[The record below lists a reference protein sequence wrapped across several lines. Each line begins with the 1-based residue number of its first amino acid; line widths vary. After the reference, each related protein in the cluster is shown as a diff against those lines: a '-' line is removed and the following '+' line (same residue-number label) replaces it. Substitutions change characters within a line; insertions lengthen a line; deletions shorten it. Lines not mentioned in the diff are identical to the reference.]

1 MIAASRFTTA
11 NADFSMPA
19 SSPFSSRS
27 ARDAR
32 GQPDL
37 PDDGPAAR
45 LFSATLV
52 QAIERGASDIHIEPT
67 EHGWRIR
74 LRVDGTLHE
83 MTSPP
88 AHLRDAFVTR
98 VKVLARLDIAE
109 RRVPQDG
116 RLRIAVAPGQ
126 VEDYRVSALPTVHGE
141 KLALRRL
148 EALPPEL
155 SLASLGFDARQRSLV
170 ETAIRAPHGLI
181 LVTGPTGSGK
191 TLSLYA
197 FLQLL
202 NDPSRNICTV
212 EDPAEIQLAGVN
224 QINVREK
231 TGLTF
236 AAALRALLRQD
247 PDVIMVGEIRDAE
260 TADVALK
267 AAQTGHLVLATLHT
281 NDAPSAIG
289 RLLDIGAQ
297 RYNLSAALRLVTAQR
312 LVRRLCTGCRTPA
325 PMSPSA
331 LAAAGFADE
340 PPFSWTPYAACGCQA
355 CHGAGY
361 RGRIGVHQVMTVTAG
376 VRELVNAGASGQAI
390 WKQAKADGAAS
401 LREAALAL
409 VREGT
414 TSLAEA
420 FAATDGT

>member
-1 MIAASRFTTA
+1 
-11 NADFSMPA
+11 MPA
-19 SSPFSSRS
+19 PSSLSLR
-27 ARDAR
+27 ADAA
-32 GQPDL
+32 L

-45 LFSATLV
+45 LFAATLD
-52 QAIERGASDIHIEPT
+52 QAARRGASDIHVEPN

-74 LRVDGTLHE
+74 LRVDGVLHE
-83 MTSPP
+83 LPSPP
-88 AHLRDAFVTR
+88 SHLRDAFITR
-98 VKVLARLDIAE
+98 IKVLARLDIAE

-116 RLRIAVAPGQ
+116 RLRLAVAPGEM
-126 VEDYRVSALPTVHGE
+126 EDYRVSALPTMHGE

-148 EALPPEL
+148 LALPSDL
-155 SLASLGFDARQRSLV
+155 SLASLGFDATQRPLI
-170 ETAIRAPHGLI
+170 EAAIGAPHGLI

-197 FLQLL
+197 FLRLL
-202 NDPSRNICTV
+202 NVASRNICTV

-224 QINVREK
+224 QVSVREK

-247 PDVIMVGEIRDAE
+247 PDVIMIGEIRDPE

-281 NDAPSAIG
+281 NDAPGAIG
-289 RLLDIGAQ
+289 RLRDIGVAS
-297 RYNLSAALRLVTAQR
+297 YNLSAALRLVTAQR
-312 LVRRLCTGCRTPA
+312 LVRRLCPHCKVPA
-325 PMSPSA
+325 PMPA
-331 LAAAGFADE
+331 AVLAAAGFAREVAPD
-340 PPFSWTPYAACGCQA
+340 WTPYAACGCPA

-361 RGRIGVHQVMTVTAG
+361 HGRIGVHQVMALSPAM
-376 VRELVNAGASGQAI
+376 RDLVNAGASGQTIAG
-390 WKQAKADGAAS
+390 QARADGMTA
-401 LREAALAL
+401 LRAAALAL

-420 FAATDGT
+420 IAATDAA

>member
-1 MIAASRFTTA
+1 MSA
-11 NADFSMPA
+11 P
-19 SSPFSSRS
+19 SSLSLRAEAPV
-27 ARDAR
+27 
-32 GQPDL
+32 

-45 LFSATLV
+45 LFAATLD
-52 QAIERGASDIHIEPT
+52 QAARRGASDIHIEPS

-74 LRVDGTLHE
+74 LRVDGMLHE
-83 MTSPP
+83 LPSPP
-88 AHLRDAFVTR
+88 SHLRDAFVTR
-98 VKVLARLDIAE
+98 IKVLARLDIAE

-116 RLRIAVAPGQ
+116 RLRIAVAPGE

-148 EALPPEL
+148 AALPSDL
-155 SLASLGFDARQRSLV
+155 SLASLGFDARQRPLV
-170 ETAIRAPHGLI
+170 EAAIGAPHGLV

-197 FLQLL
+197 FLRLL
-202 NDPSRNICTV
+202 NISSRNVCTV

-224 QINVREK
+224 QVSVREK

-247 PDVIMVGEIRDAE
+247 PDVIMIGEIRDAE

-289 RLLDIGAQ
+289 RLRDIGVAS
-297 RYNLSAALRLVTAQR
+297 YNLSAALRLVTAQR
-312 LVRRLCTGCRTPA
+312 LVRRLCPQCKVPSPMPA
-325 PMSPSA
+325 AVLVS
-331 LAAAGFADE
+331 AGFACEAAAD
-340 PPFSWTPYAACGCQA
+340 WTPYAAGGCPA

-361 RGRIGVHQVMTVTAG
+361 CGRIGVHQVMALSPG
-376 VRELVNAGASGQAI
+376 IGALVNAGASCQSIAEQARI
-390 WKQAKADGAAS
+390 DGATS
-401 LREAALAL
+401 LRAAALAL
-409 VREGT
+409 VREGA

-420 FAATDGT
+420 IAATDAA

>member
-1 MIAASRFTTA
+1 MLTPSLL
-11 NADFSMPA
+11 
-19 SSPFSSRS
+19 SPRAES
-27 ARDAR
+27 
-32 GQPDL
+32 GL

-45 LFSATLV
+45 LFAATLD
-52 QAIERGASDIHIEPT
+52 QAARRGASDIHIEPS

-74 LRVDGTLHE
+74 LRVDGVLHE
-83 MTSPP
+83 LPTPP
-88 AHLRDAFVTR
+88 SHLRDAFVTR
-98 VKVLARLDIAE
+98 IKVLARLDIAE

-116 RLRIAVAPGQ
+116 RLRLAVAPGA

-148 EALPPEL
+148 AALPSDL
-155 SLASLGFDARQRSLV
+155 SLASLGFDERQRPQV
-170 ETAIRAPHGLI
+170 EAAIGAPHGLI

-197 FLQLL
+197 FLHLL
-202 NDPSRNICTV
+202 NTASRNLCTV

-224 QINVREK
+224 QVSVREK

-236 AAALRALLRQD
+236 ATALRALLRQD
-247 PDVIMVGEIRDAE
+247 PDVIMIGEIRDAE

-289 RLLDIGAQ
+289 RLRDIGAAS
-297 RYNLSAALRLVTAQR
+297 YNLSAALRLVTAQR
-312 LVRRLCTGCRTPA
+312 LVRRLCPHCKVPA
-325 PMSPSA
+325 PMSA
-331 LAAAGFADE
+331 ATLLAAGFPNEAA
-340 PPFSWTPYAACGCQA
+340 FGWTPFAAGGCYA

-361 RGRIGVHQVMTVTAG
+361 RGRVGVHQVMTLSPAM
-376 VRELVNAGASGQAI
+376 RELVNTRASGQAI
-390 WKQAKADGAAS
+390 AEQARMEGTGA
-401 LREAALAL
+401 LRAAALAL
-409 VREGT
+409 VRDGT

-420 FAATDGT
+420 IATTDAA